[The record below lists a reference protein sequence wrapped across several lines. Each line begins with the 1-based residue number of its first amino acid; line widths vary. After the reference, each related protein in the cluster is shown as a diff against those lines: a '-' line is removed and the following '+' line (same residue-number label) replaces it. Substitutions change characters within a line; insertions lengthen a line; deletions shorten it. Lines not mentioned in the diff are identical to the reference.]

1 MSSSGYRF
9 TMRRS
14 IALVLLAALAVV
26 STACAAAAPGSDL
39 TGKTWLLT
47 AVTEQVPAFQGVVP
61 AEEQG
66 KYTVAFNTDGTF
78 DAQADCNQVAGEYA
92 VADGNKLTITPG
104 ASTLMLCP
112 EGEFGVLFVNGLADA
127 ASYTISDQS
136 LKITKADGGTL
147 DFVSG
152 TAAAAGD
159 PVTPAPAAPAD
170 ATPLVGPT
178 WQLVGVT
185 QQVPAFQ
192 GVVPEEDQAKYT
204 IAFADDG
211 TFSSTVDCNQLSGS
225 YTAGADGSLSIIP
238 GPMTMAMCPEG
249 SLGDLYVVGLANASG
264 WAVDGTDLQITL
276 DDGGELQFAG
286 G

>member
-1 MSSSGYRF
+1 
-9 TMRRS
+9 MRRS
-14 IALVLLAALAVV
+14 IAVVLLLALAVV

-66 KYTVAFNTDGTF
+66 QYTIAFNTDGTF
-78 DAQADCNQVAGEYA
+78 NAQADCNQVSGDYA

-112 EGEFGVLFVNGLADA
+112 AGEFGLLFVNALADA
-127 ASYTISDQS
+127 ASYKISDQS
-136 LKITKADGGTL
+136 LQITKADGGTL

-152 TAAAAGD
+152 TAEAAGE

-170 ATPLVGPT
+170 ATALVGPT
-178 WQLVGVT
+178 WQLAAVT
-185 QQVPAFQ
+185 QVVPAFQ
-192 GVVPEEDQAKYT
+192 GVVPAEEQAKYT

-225 YTAGADGSLSIIP
+225 YTAGADGSLQIIP

-249 SLGDLYVVGLANASG
+249 SLSDLYVVALANASA
-264 WAVDGTDLQITL
+264 WAVDGTDLRITL